1 MRTRWTA
8 RRCLHFLQEKPVTQT
23 DDMASPKII
32 HEVSATVDA
41 ALTREDLEGLNEAER
56 LALVVGAA
64 YGKALAD
71 RDAARA
77 LAEDAVGVLE
87 ALVAE
92 FPDTSFAHANV
103 AVDKA
108 RAFIQAYRTP
118 EPVDSE
124 QTPAQED

>member
-1 MRTRWTA
+1 MIPHLT
-8 RRCLHFLQEKPVTQT
+8 
-23 DDMASPKII
+23 
-32 HEVSATVDA
+32 EVSATVDT

-77 LAEDAVGVLE
+77 MLE
-87 ALVAE
+87 AVVGE

-103 AVDKA
+103 AVEKA
-108 RAFIQAYRTP
+108 REFIQAYRTP